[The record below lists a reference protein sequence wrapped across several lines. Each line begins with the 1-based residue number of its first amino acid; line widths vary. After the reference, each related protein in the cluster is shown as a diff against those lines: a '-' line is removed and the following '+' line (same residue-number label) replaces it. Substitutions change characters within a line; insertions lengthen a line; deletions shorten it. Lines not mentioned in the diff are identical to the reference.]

1 MISPTFNIG
10 NYNDWDTFVR
20 ITLPNSIDLIEQV
33 IISQIDTALLS
44 MLGNNARI
52 TKESINVTQQCDRD
66 HMEGIVLDIIYIV
79 EDFKVPDAPD
89 KAILADTEA
98 IKGMLIS
105 GDDSYTLN
113 EINIDVNQGT
123 LTLQFYIPFVR

>member
-1 MISPTFNIG
+1 MISPTFNTG

-20 ITLPNSIDLIEQV
+20 FTLPNSIDLIEQV
-33 IISQIDTALLS
+33 IISQIDTVLLS
-44 MLGNNARI
+44 MLGNNAKI

-66 HMEGIVLDIIYIV
+66 HMEGIILDMIYIV

-98 IKGMLIS
+98 IKNMLIS

-123 LTLQFYIPFVR
+123 LTLQFYIPFEG

>member
-1 MISPTFNIG
+1 MISPTFNKG

-33 IISQIDTALLS
+33 IISQIDTVLLS
-44 MLGNNARI
+44 MLGNNAKI
-52 TKESINVTQQCDRD
+52 TKESINITQNCDRE
-66 HMEGIVLDIIYIV
+66 HLEGITLDLLYIV
-79 EDFKVPDAPD
+79 DDFKVPDAPE
-89 KAILADTEA
+89 KAVMADTEA

-113 EINIDVNQGT
+113 DINIDVNQGT